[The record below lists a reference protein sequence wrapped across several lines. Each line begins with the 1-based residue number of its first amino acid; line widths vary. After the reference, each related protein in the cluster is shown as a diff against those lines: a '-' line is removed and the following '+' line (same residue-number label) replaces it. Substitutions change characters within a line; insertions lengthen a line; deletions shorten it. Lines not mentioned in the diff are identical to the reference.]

1 MAGDRY
7 SAEWRRAG
15 CRVVAGVTAVTLI
28 ACTGT
33 MPSIDPDAPPATI
46 AWTSFR
52 WRGSMMGP
60 RVVERSV
67 LQVPVRLPNAPD
79 SLFLQLDTGSDQSMF
94 YEIPYRELR
103 PGLPESLPR
112 FVFEP
117 AVVGTETLDRDTI
130 WVRPKSGR
138 PIASTRARTIGTL
151 GADVLRR
158 RVLVIDFAAERFA
171 LLAPGVPV
179 PADLERRAGWAPL
192 NYRNGKPF
200 VRVRVAGTDRDDLFF
215 DSGSSAFPLVVRRE
229 LWPEWTGRQRTDEAN
244 EVWLAMSWGREVP
257 LIGAPLRGALSI
269 AGVEFRTP
277 TTFVH
282 GDTTGIP
289 GFFDTSHYPVA
300 GYFGNALLGDSLTV
314 IVDIPHNRFGLART
328 PRIRTAE

>member
-1 MAGDRY
+1 MPYRFSICA
-7 SAEWRRAG
+7 SLVQSFRRA
-15 CRVVAGVTAVTLI
+15 
-28 ACTGT
+28 
-33 MPSIDPDAPPATI
+33 
-46 AWTSFR
+46 
-52 WRGSMMGP
+52 
-60 RVVERSV
+60 
-67 LQVPVRLPNAPD
+67 Q
-79 SLFLQLDTGSDQSMF
+79 
-94 YEIPYRELR
+94 
-103 PGLPESLPR
+103 
-112 FVFEP
+112 
-117 AVVGTETLDRDTI
+117 
-130 WVRPKSGR
+130 
-138 PIASTRARTIGTL
+138 
-151 GADVLRR
+151 
-158 RVLVIDFAAERFA
+158 
-171 LLAPGVPV
+171 V

-229 LWPEWTGRQRTDEAN
+229 LWPEWTGRQRSDPAN
-244 EVWLAMSWGREVP
+244 EVWLATSWGREVP

-300 GYFGNALLGDSLTV
+300 AYFGNALLGDSLTV

-328 PRIRTAE
+328 PRNRTGE